1 MMRSYLDK
9 KYPCSTY
16 FIEMT
21 SKQQY
26 QKFRSS
32 SRSGLIQVMSKKLNI
47 APNKRHKNHGIFL
60 AEPSDLTGI
69 KIWTPSKT
77 KTGFRQPFRPGF

>member
-1 MMRSYLDK
+1 MMRFYLDK
-9 KYPCSTY
+9 KYPSSTY
-16 FIEMT
+16 FIEMA

-47 APNKRHKNHGIFL
+47 TPNKSHETAWHI
-60 AEPSDLTGI
+60 PC
-69 KIWTPSKT
+69 
-77 KTGFRQPFRPGF
+77 